1 MEVNDEAMRVMEKR
15 VRCILSEIDIP
26 DNDKKEIK
34 NELISNYTDASIEK
48 ALSRGAST
56 VDRADVE
63 SVLETSEVPGEIAS
77 MYMASYTESLVKA
90 GIIPR
95 SIAFI
100 IDYGISST
108 LAVILTTPFIL
119 LGSYLG
125 GGPPNGPPGP
135 MISLLGQQYFN
146 LLIASNLAVVFI
158 YFIISEGFYG
168 YTPGKWLMDLKVLRS
183 DGRKI
188 GYKEAMVRDI
198 TKLFIL
204 AIIADTL
211 MMFVYGKDRQRLFDK
226 IAGTIVIHRN
236 KN

>member
-1 MEVNDEAMRVMEKR
+1 
-15 VRCILSEIDIP
+15 
-26 DNDKKEIK
+26 
-34 NELISNYTDASIEK
+34 
-48 ALSRGAST
+48 
-56 VDRADVE
+56 
-63 SVLETSEVPGEIAS
+63 
-77 MYMASYTESLVKA
+77 
-90 GIIPR
+90 
-95 SIAFI
+95 
-100 IDYGISST
+100 
-108 LAVILTTPFIL
+108 
-119 LGSYLG
+119 
-125 GGPPNGPPGP
+125 

-146 LLIASNLAVVFI
+146 LLIASNLAVVLI

-211 MMFVYGKDRQRLFDK
+211 LMPLYWKDRQRLFDK

-236 KN
+236 KS

>member
-1 MEVNDEAMRVMEKR
+1 MRSSEAPE
-15 VRCILSEIDIP
+15 
-26 DNDKKEIK
+26 
-34 NELISNYTDASIEK
+34 
-48 ALSRGAST
+48 
-56 VDRADVE
+56 
-63 SVLETSEVPGEIAS
+63 EIAS
-77 MYMASYTESLVKA
+77 MYMVSYTESLIKA

-100 IDYGISST
+100 IDYGISSI
-108 LAVILTTPFIL
+108 LAIILTTPFIIF
-119 LGSYLG
+119 GSYLR
-125 GGPPNGPPGP
+125 GGPQAPPGPPMVSLPP

-168 YTPGKWLMDLKVLRS
+168 YTPGKWLMDLKVLRA

-204 AIIADTL
+204 AIMADTL
-211 MMFVYGKDRQRLFDK
+211 VMFLYWKDRQRLFDK

-236 KN
+236 KD